1 MIWKEIAILS
11 IFCFILNEL
20 KNICGGKKKELF
32 KLIAFICQD
41 VVNWCGEG
49 TFSASVAMKRWK
61 KPVKSYN

>member
-1 MIWKEIAILS
+1 MGE
-11 IFCFILNEL
+11 
-20 KNICGGKKKELF
+20 KKKELF